1 MNISIPVGL
10 GELYDKISIL
20 EIKSSRIAHEGKLA
34 FVHKELEQLRKIA
47 EMNPTDPK
55 LYAQLKEANESL
67 WEIEDAIRVQESKKD
82 FGDAFIRLAR
92 SVYVTNDRR
101 AEIKK
106 AINLTSGSE
115 IVEVKSYA
123 PYGEEGDARVR

>member
-20 EIKSSRIAHEGKLA
+20 EIKSARITDGGKLQFA
-34 FVHKELEQLRKIA
+34 QKELALLREIA
-47 EMNPTDPK
+47 AQHPTDPK
-55 LYAQLKEANESL
+55 LYAELKEVNERL
-67 WEIEDAIRVQESKKD
+67 WDIEDAIRVQESKKD
-82 FGDAFIRLAR
+82 FGDEFIRLAR

-106 AINLTSGSE
+106 AINLASGSE

-123 PYGEEGDARVR
+123 S